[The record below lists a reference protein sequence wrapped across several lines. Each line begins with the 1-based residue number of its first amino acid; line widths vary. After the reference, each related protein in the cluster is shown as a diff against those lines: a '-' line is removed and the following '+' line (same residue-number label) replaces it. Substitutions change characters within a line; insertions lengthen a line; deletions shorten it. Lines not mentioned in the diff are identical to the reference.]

1 MATTL
6 PQLQPLEM
14 PFANNGDKN
23 TIPASATGT
32 GNASLAEGFPP
43 ITQTPIE
50 DGGIP
55 PSRKDFNGILNLA
68 TRLQYFL
75 QQGGYFTFDT
85 TVATLLGGYPENAVL
100 YYLKSDGSLHLL
112 KSAKANN
119 TDNFIT
125 TPSVIGTSWIDVT
138 PGAGNV
144 VYYSP
149 DGDTGNSLLQNEDG
163 TTIVVSGKSLPNDI
177 DITGFINAPIARLDN
192 LRILQKTID
201 TEFDIIFEDVNIKHT
216 ATVRASRQT
225 NGNSVLELIVRN
237 TDGESVGSLALQNNG
252 GNFRSFLSK
261 CSGGASEIA
270 RCDWVTNQI
279 KASEVWMK
287 TGQVPCYPKFSAAV
301 DLTSSYKSGWT
312 SDVYGWLFLSQVN
325 VNQAL
330 FINGNM
336 VSRYYEDRNKPEYF
350 GPIRP
355 GDLVQSATFGSNNAP
370 ATVSPT
376 VKMMIYYPNI
386 TEVES

>member
-6 PQLQPLEM
+6 PRLQPLAM

-23 TIPASATGT
+23 TIPDSASDTPGK
-32 GNASLAEGFPP
+32 ASLSEGFPP

-55 PSRKDFNGILNLA
+55 PSRADFNGILNLA

-100 YYLKSDGSLHLL
+100 YNLQSDGSIHLL
-112 KSAKANN
+112 KSAKTNN

-163 TTIVVSGKSLPNDI
+163 TKIVVSGESLPDNI
-177 DITGFINAPIARLDN
+177 DISGHVFAQLARFNDQ
-192 LRILQKTID
+192 RIRQQAID
-201 TEFDIIFEDVNIKHT
+201 TFFEIMYEDANDKDT
-216 ATVRASRQT
+216 ATLRAMRQT
-225 NGNSVLELIVRN
+225 NGNSSFEMQVRGTN
-237 TDGESVGSLALQNNG
+237 EAIAGSIALKYANG
-252 GNFRSFLSK
+252 VFQSYLSK
-261 CSGGASEIA
+261 CSGGDTEIA
-270 RCDWVTNQI
+270 RCDWVKNQI
-279 KASEVWMK
+279 A
-287 TGQVPCYPKFSAAV
+287 GGAPGYPNFSAAV
-301 DLTSSYKSGWT
+301 DLTAAYVSGWT
-312 SDVYGWLFLSQVN
+312 ADRTGWLFVTQDDT
-325 VNQAL
+325 NQAL
-330 FINGNM
+330 WINGNM
-336 VSRYYEDRNKPEYF
+336 VSRYYEERNKPEYF
-350 GPIRP
+350 GPIRA
-355 GDLVQSATFGSNNAP
+355 GDFVASATVGAADSYDSSKIKA
-370 ATVSPT
+370 AVR
-376 VKMMIYYPNI
+376 KMIFYPNA
-386 TEVES
+386 

>member
-6 PQLQPLEM
+6 PQLQPLAM

-23 TIPASATGT
+23 IIPESATST

-50 DGGIP
+50 EGGIP

-100 YYLKSDGSLHLL
+100 YYLKSDGSVHLL
-112 KSAKANN
+112 KSAKTNN

-201 TEFDIIFEDVNIKHT
+201 TEFEIIFEDVNIKRT

-237 TDGESVGSLALQNNG
+237 TDGGSVGSLSLQNNG

-279 KASEVWMK
+279 HASEVWMK
-287 TGQVPCYPKFSAAV
+287 TEQVPCYPKFSAAV
-301 DLTSSYKSGWT
+301 DLTAAYVSGWT
-312 SDVYGWLFLSQVN
+312 ADRTGWLFVTQDDT
-325 VNQAL
+325 NQAL
-330 FINGNM
+330 WINGNM

-350 GPIRP
+350 GPIRA
-355 GDLVQSATFGSNNAP
+355 GDFVASATVGAADSYDSSKIKA
-370 ATVSPT
+370 AVR
-376 VKMMIYYPNI
+376 KMIFYPNA
-386 TEVES
+386 

>member
-6 PQLQPLEM
+6 PQLQPLAM

-23 TIPASATGT
+23 TIPDSASDTPGK
-32 GNASLAEGFPP
+32 ASLSEGFPP

-55 PSRKDFNGILNLA
+55 PSRADFNGILNLA

-100 YYLKSDGSLHLL
+100 YNLQSDGSIHLL
-112 KSAKANN
+112 KSAKTNN

-163 TTIVVSGKSLPNDI
+163 TKIVVSGESLPDNI
-177 DITGFINAPIARLDN
+177 DISGHVFAQLARFN
-192 LRILQKTID
+192 NQRIRQQAID
-201 TEFDIIFEDVNIKHT
+201 TFFEIMYEDANDKDT
-216 ATVRASRQT
+216 ATLRAMRQT
-225 NGNSVLELIVRN
+225 NGNSSFEMQVRGTN
-237 TDGESVGSLALQNNG
+237 EAIAGSIALKYANG
-252 GNFRSFLSK
+252 VFQSYLSK
-261 CSGGASEIA
+261 CSGGDTEIA
-270 RCDWVTNQI
+270 RCDWVKSSI
-279 KASEVWMK
+279 LASVESARLPNSGTSEGYFWVKFVNGFIIEGGFETDLTTSWK
-287 TGQVPCYPKFSAAV
+287 TITYPRAFTQNLGVVCTIDAV
-301 DLTSSYKSGWT
+301 DSNAANNVIIGNRNATNFQIRASKEGP
-312 SDVYGWLFLSQVN
+312 YGGTWLAYGF
-325 VNQAL
+325 
-330 FINGNM
+330 
-336 VSRYYEDRNKPEYF
+336 
-350 GPIRP
+350 
-355 GDLVQSATFGSNNAP
+355 
-370 ATVSPT
+370 
-376 VKMMIYYPNI
+376 
-386 TEVES
+386 